1 MRQESFIVVNHAAR
15 IMLCMIQYLVEK
27 KYFIALKNAI
37 LLYVDYF
44 SLTLRGNLVF
54 FTKNDEFKHFRN
66 KCLRQKLWEDTLHVV
81 RQLDKIG
88 PASAA
93 SLVAAGITSFE
104 KLEQTDPRTI
114 ESVQIAK
121 NRIRCSR

>member
-1 MRQESFIVVNHAAR
+1 
-15 IMLCMIQYLVEK
+15 
-27 KYFIALKNAI
+27 LK
-37 LLYVDYF
+37 
-44 SLTLRGNLVF
+44 R
-54 FTKNDEFKHFRN
+54 FRN
-66 KCLRQKLWEDTLHVV
+66 KCLRQKLWEDTLNVV

-114 ESVQIAK
+114 ESVQITK
-121 NRIRCSR
+121 NCKMFQMEFPSRSKKQDF